1 MKLNQLRYF
10 VVLAE
15 DLHFRKAAERLGI
28 TQAPLSLAIQELERE
43 LGGQLFHR
51 TRRKVALTEI
61 GLFLQDNA
69 RVILA
74 RVDRTAEEIRRIQ
87 AGEAGQLR
95 VGFTAASSLLSFFPS
110 LVHAFRTKYPQ
121 VRVVLEDMPST
132 AQIGAL
138 QARELDAGIIRTP
151 PRFKLPADV
160 TAMRLLNDP
169 LVVAVNPDHPL
180 GSRREVN
187 LSELRDERFV
197 FYPRSYGVGI
207 YDYFIQLCG
216 KRSFAPT
223 IVQEA
228 REASTII
235 GLVATGL
242 GIAVVPSSLRYIG
255 IPNIVYVPLA
265 DADATTELLLVY
277 RAGALQSNDF
287 ICIDDRN
294 PYFKMI
300 HSTWGQRLRE
310 VFEGIDDPRWDGG
323 DAEHPLLVTSQRY
336 EPMRKITTPDERIV

>member
-61 GLFLQDNA
+61 GIFLQDNA
-69 RVILA
+69 RSILA
-74 RVDRTAEEIRRIQ
+74 RIDRTVEDIRRIQ
-87 AGEAGQLR
+87 AGEAGELR

-110 LVHAFRTKYPQ
+110 LVHAFRTKYPE
-121 VRVVLEDMPST
+121 VRIVLEDMPST
-132 AQIGAL
+132 SQITAL

-151 PRFKLPADV
+151 PRFKPPADV
-160 TAMRLLNDP
+160 TATRLLSDP
-169 LVVAVNPDHPL
+169 LVVAVDPTHPL
-180 GSRREVN
+180 SGRRDLH
-187 LSELRDERFV
+187 LSELRNERFV

-216 KRSFAPT
+216 KRSFVPA

-265 DADATTELLLVY
+265 DTDAMTELLMVY
-277 RAGALQSNDF
+277 RAGEANSRIANLSQMARAKALSW
-287 ICIDDRN
+287 
-294 PYFKMI
+294 K
-300 HSTWGQRLRE
+300 E
-310 VFEGIDDPRWDGG
+310 E
-323 DAEHPLLVTSQRY
+323 SQKPGSVVQARTKTR
-336 EPMRKITTPDERIV
+336 RKAV

>member
-10 VVLAE
+10 SVLAE

-28 TQAPLSLAIQELERE
+28 TQAPLSLAIQEMERE
-43 LGGQLFHR
+43 LGAQLFHR

-61 GLFLQDNA
+61 GLLLQDNA
-69 RVILA
+69 RLILA
-74 RVDRTAEEIRRIQ
+74 RIDRTVDEIRRIQ

-95 VGFTAASSLLSFFPS
+95 IGFTAASSLLSFFPS
-110 LVHAFRTKYPQ
+110 LVHAFRIKYPE
-121 VRVVLEDMPST
+121 VRIVLEDKPST
-132 AQIGAL
+132 AQITAL

-151 PRFKLPADV
+151 PKFKAPADI
-160 TAMRLLNDP
+160 TATRLLTDP
-169 LVVAVNPDHPL
+169 LVVAVDPTHTL
-180 GSRREVN
+180 SGRRDVH

-216 KRSFAPT
+216 KRSFVPE

-255 IPNIVYVPLA
+255 IPNIVYVPIA
-265 DADATTELLLVY
+265 DADATTDLLLVC
-277 RAGALQSNDF
+277 RAGEANSRVANLSQMARAKALSW
-287 ICIDDRN
+287 
-294 PYFKMI
+294 K
-300 HSTWGQRLRE
+300 
-310 VFEGIDDPRWDGG
+310 G
-323 DAEHPLLVTSQRY
+323 DADAAPQLAARPKRTAQKKSS
-336 EPMRKITTPDERIV
+336 

>member
-10 VVLAE
+10 VLLAE
-15 DLHFRKAAERLGI
+15 ELHFRRAAERLGI

-61 GLFLQDNA
+61 GLLLQDNA
-69 RVILA
+69 RSILA
-74 RVDRTAEEIRRIQ
+74 KIDRTVDDIRKMLD
-87 AGEAGQLR
+87 GEAGELR
-95 VGFTAASSLLSFFPS
+95 IGFTAASSLLSFFPS
-110 LVHAFRTKYPQ
+110 LVHAFRTKYPE

-132 AQIGAL
+132 SQITAL
-138 QARELDAGIIRTP
+138 LARELDAGIIRTP
-151 PRFKLPADV
+151 PRFKPPADI
-160 TAMRLLNDP
+160 TATRLLTDP
-169 LVVAVNPDHPL
+169 LVVAVDPTHHL
-180 GSRREVN
+180 HTRREIN
-187 LSELRDERFV
+187 LAELRNERFV
-197 FYPRSYGVGI
+197 FYPRSYGIGI

-216 KRSFAPT
+216 KRSFVPT

-277 RAGALQSNDF
+277 RAGEANSRVANLSQMARAKALPWKDSG
-287 ICIDDRN
+287 R
-294 PYFKMI
+294 K
-300 HSTWGQRLRE
+300 QRAAVQAKPKTR
-310 VFEGIDDPRWDGG
+310 
-323 DAEHPLLVTSQRY
+323 
-336 EPMRKITTPDERIV
+336 RKAS